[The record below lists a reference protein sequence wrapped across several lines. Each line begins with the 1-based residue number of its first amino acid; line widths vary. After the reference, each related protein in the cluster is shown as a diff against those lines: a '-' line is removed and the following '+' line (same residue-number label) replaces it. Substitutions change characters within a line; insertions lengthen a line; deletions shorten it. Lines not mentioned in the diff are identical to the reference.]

1 MSDESLPQRM
11 REAAK
16 VVVEAARRW
25 NSTALAPTE
34 WPVTYESLIA
44 LADEWE
50 SEDRAKAEQE
60 VMVEELARDI
70 ALAEFP
76 DASWPDDFESGER
89 RAHARKVIAFG
100 WTNQAPEPR
109 SCGKGPCCLVDGHD
123 GRCER

>member
-1 MSDESLPQRM
+1 M

-16 VVVEAARRW
+16 VLSEVNERTPFGRWGVEH
-25 NSTALAPTE
+25 LE
-34 WPVTYESLIA
+34 A
-44 LADEWE
+44 LADRFEA
-50 SEDRAKAEQE
+50 EDSAKADLDA
-60 VMVEELARDI
+60 MVEELARDI

-89 RAHARKVIAFG
+89 RAHARKVITFG